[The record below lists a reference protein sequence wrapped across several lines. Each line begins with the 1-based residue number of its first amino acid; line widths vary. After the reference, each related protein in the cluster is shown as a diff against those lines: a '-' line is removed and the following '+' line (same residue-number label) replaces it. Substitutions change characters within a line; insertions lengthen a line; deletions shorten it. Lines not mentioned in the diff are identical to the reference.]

1 MLAPETRV
9 MLTDALRPPVGYRV
23 AAAVATTYS
32 LDLTALLLAPMTF
45 ALHDDS
51 VRELDKVD
59 PIKLLEAVRRHA
71 SHTGVFV
78 QAGAIHVPASYR
90 TILTFAEEC
99 VHEVT
104 SPVDRSMF
112 HPKIWVVRFER
123 DGDEPRHRFLCL
135 SRNLTF
141 DRSWDTLLVLDEPE
155 PGEKAALISAQPLAR
170 FLGELPALAVRTMSP
185 ERRRQLDLL
194 AESLKAVTFSLPE
207 GFTAGQLL
215 PLGFQWSEVLPM
227 PLCERA
233 AVISPFLDRATLDRV
248 AQVSDEEA
256 LLLSRAETLDRMGGP
271 ATAPF
276 ESFVLQRAAE
286 REVGEALDDAQPAHD
301 ERDVPDGLHAKTF
314 LFDNTDEAVVVTGSA
329 NATSA
334 GTGRNV
340 EFDVVLT
347 GPRTTVGIAEMW
359 DGSRESPGLSRIA
372 QPYAVPDEAV
382 AAPDNEATA
391 WDIDQ
396 FHASLAKEGLSA
408 AAHALP
414 EGRWELRLQVPELD
428 SPGTSV
434 IRPITLT
441 DAAGWSRRLAEQE
454 LEWSPVAVRALT
466 PFFAISTTAGSG
478 SARTSRSAVLTA
490 TLEGDPEA
498 RRRDALGDVLRT
510 QEDLLRYLAF
520 LLGDA
525 SVGTFLQGSGG
536 GWRYGDAPGGNRE
549 DVILFEPLVRAL
561 ADGGRGLE
569 RVASL
574 YTEVQ
579 GLENAEDLIPP
590 GLGELWDVVWA
601 AHRAR
606 AGVQA

>member
-51 VRELDKVD
+51 VRELDQVD

-71 SHTGVFV
+71 THTSVFV
-78 QAGAIHVPASYR
+78 QAGGIHVPASYR

-104 SPVDRSMF
+104 PPADRSVF
-112 HPKIWVVRFER
+112 HPKIWVVQFER

-141 DRSWDTLLVLDEPE
+141 DRSWDTLLVLDEPD
-155 PGEKAALISAQPLAR
+155 PGEAAGRISAQPLAR
-170 FLGELPALAVRTMSP
+170 FLRELPGLTVRSMSP
-185 ERRRQLDLL
+185 DRRRQLDLL
-194 AESLKAVTFSLPE
+194 ASSLDTVAFSLPD
-207 GFTAGQLL
+207 GFTAGELL
-215 PLGFQWSEVLPM
+215 PLGFEWSKVLPM
-227 PLCERA
+227 PSCERA
-233 AVISPFLDRATLDRV
+233 AVISPFLDRTTLDRI
-248 AQVSDEEA
+248 AQASDEEP
-256 LLLSRAETLDRMGGP
+256 LLLSRAETLDRMGGR
-271 ATAPF
+271 ATASF

-286 REVGEALDDAQPAHD
+286 REIGEALDEVQPTQD
-301 ERDVPDGLHAKTF
+301 ERDVPEGLHAKTF
-314 LFDNTDEAVVVTGSA
+314 VFDNTNEAVVVTGSA

-359 DGSRESPGLSRIA
+359 DGSKESPGLSRIA
-372 QPYAVPDEAV
+372 QPYAVPDEPV
-382 AAPDNEATA
+382 DVPDSEATA
-391 WDIDQ
+391 RDIDQ
-396 FHASLAKEGLSA
+396 FHASLAERGLSA
-408 AAHALP
+408 AAHPLP
-414 EGRWELRLQVPELD
+414 EGRWELRLKVPDLD

-441 DAAGWSRRLAEQE
+441 EAAGWSRQVDGHD
-454 LEWSPVAVRALT
+454 LEWAPLGVRALT
-466 PFFAISTTAGSG
+466 PFFAITTTAGSG
-478 SARTSRSAVLTA
+478 GARTRRSAVLTA
-490 TLEGDPEA
+490 TLDGDPEA

-510 QEDLLRYLAF
+510 QQDLLRYLAF

-525 SVGTFLQGSGG
+525 SIGTFLQGNGG
-536 GWRYGDAPGGNRE
+536 SWRYGDAPGGSRE
-549 DVILFEPLVRAL
+549 DVVLFEPLVRAL

-579 GLENAEDLIPP
+579 DLDNADDLVPP
-590 GLGELWDVVWA
+590 GLGDLWEVVWA
-601 AHRAR
+601 AHRSR